1 MPRCVATQSK
11 EMMENRPHKFPVATI
26 SVLTFTAIV
35 TLPQFAYPPVLAA
48 LRRSPEILTQHQ
60 WWRLITPLFVHNDGW
75 PQIVALF
82 PAILV
87 VGTLAERLFGS
98 QRWLWIYFVCG
109 FVGELAGCAWK
120 PIGAG
125 SSVAV
130 AGLLGALAVWLIF
143 ANRQRQALAGGL
155 FILFGAVALT
165 LFRDLHGPPILVGA
179 CLGWVMLRSQTSIA
193 QVSRS

>member
-1 MPRCVATQSK
+1 M
-11 EMMENRPHKFPVATI
+11 
-26 SVLTFTAIV
+26 
-35 TLPQFAYPPVLAA
+35 
-48 LRRSPEILTQHQ
+48 
-60 WWRLITPLFVHNDGW
+60 
-75 PQIVALF
+75 
-82 PAILV
+82 
-87 VGTLAERLFGS
+87 
-98 QRWLWIYFVCG
+98 
-109 FVGELAGCAWK
+109 
-120 PIGAG
+120 
-125 SSVAV
+125 AV